1 MYILCCRVTLCKM
14 INEHLYALAQKF
26 PQTKFI
32 KSVSSVCIPNYPDKN
47 LPTIFVYCEGD
58 MKKQYIGAAEFGT
71 SSITLPGTINVA
83 QVISSRGTY
92 RAKTDVQSRDIVC
105 VNLCNECCCWLLQS
119 SSGSCHSQGRS
130 RRAWM
135 KRHDQLSVTS
145 WNRRFV
151 VVARV
156 MTTTGSYS

>member
-1 MYILCCRVTLCKM
+1 M

-92 RAKTDVQSRDIVC
+92 RAKTDVQSRDMIVLIY
-105 VNLCNECCCWLLQS
+105 V
-119 SSGSCHSQGRS
+119 
-130 RRAWM
+130 M
-135 KRHDQLSVTS
+135 SVAVGCF
-145 WNRRFV
+145 R
-151 VVARV
+151 ARV
-156 MTTTGSYS
+156 EAVTVRGVQDELG